1 MLLIPPLQEEHPTP
15 RRALL
20 PCPLVPFPEPAG
32 EANELLPHCSRVHS
46 RRTNA
51 RPVLGL
57 QRRGSDPSPSL
68 HPNHQIHPPD
78 GQVRWTSYGPTM
90 VNLSTG

>member
-15 RRALL
+15 RRALFSCL
-20 PCPLVPFPEPAG
+20 LVSSPEPVG
-32 EANELLPHCSRVHS
+32 EASELPPHCSRVHS

-57 QRRGSDPSPSL
+57 QRRGSDASPSL
-68 HPNHQIHPPD
+68 HPNHQICPQD
-78 GQVRWTSYGPTM
+78 GQVRPTV
-90 VNLSTG
+90 VNLSP